1 MGIMVKSK
9 KSLDYFL
16 LFLNEYF
23 GFLFGALG
31 EPAPKPVPWYL
42 VKNPPKWA

>member
-1 MGIMVKSK
+1 MNI
-9 KSLDYFL
+9 
-16 LFLNEYF
+16 F
-23 GFLFGALG
+23 GSYLEALG